1 VASLTTASIVALTTK
16 AVAALTTASV
26 ASLTTASVASLQTAD
41 VAALTTA
48 SVASLTTASV
58 ASLETADVAALR
70 TASVASLT
78 TASVASLTTAQVSV
92 LTTNQKEALTSA
104 QVGAL
109 STAAIGALGALST
122 PIILDLN
129 GDGVKT
135 LSISDGV
142 KFDMFAD
149 GKTVQTGWVSSGDG
163 LLVMDRNQDGKINDG
178 SEFFGSSTT
187 LANGQKAPDGYAA
200 LRELDNSQDG
210 VISQDDAVFNELRV
224 WVDSNSDGVTESGE
238 LKSLSSLGITQIDLQ
253 ATVGAGTDNGNVLGL
268 TSTYQTTD
276 GATHAA
282 ADVWFATDRLV
293 DTSGNV
299 EVDNAIA
306 ALGSVT
312 PAVVPEVSVV
322 MPVVQVAV
330 NATTPPTDLRSRVSG
345 LAQAIGSFSD
355 ADSTSGGLSGT
366 RLETSGSVA
375 SSVSLVALTTAVGMA
390 DVMKQFDA
398 NGNQVLKSATT
409 TASLTKSL
417 NLPGIQD
424 PVSNGFLST
433 GGK

>member
-1 VASLTTASIVALTTK
+1 
-16 AVAALTTASV
+16 
-26 ASLTTASVASLQTAD
+26 
-41 VAALTTA
+41 
-48 SVASLTTASV
+48 V

-70 TASVASLT
+70 TSSVASLT

-109 STAAIGALGALST
+109 STAAIGVLGALST

-163 LLVMDRNQDGKINDG
+163 LLVMDRNQDGQINDG

-200 LRELDNSQDG
+200 LRELDSSQDG
-210 VISQDDAVFNELRV
+210 VINQDDAVFNELRV

-293 DTSGNV
+293 ETSGNV
-299 EVDNAIA
+299 EVDNAVA

-312 PAVVPEVSVV
+312 PAVVAEVSAV

-330 NATTPPTDLRSRVSG
+330 KATPPTDLRSRVSG

-366 RLETSGSVA
+366 RLDTSGSVA